1 MLTVVIVKNPFN
13 IQERNVYFPEYIEGR
28 SVLDYCNEYT
38 KSITKLHFQDKLIYS
53 LNGKKVDPDV
63 KPKDGDYIALC
74 PSFGKKGLFGSILGA
89 IAMIGLSLI
98 APHLGAV
105 GASMMGFTG
114 TAAVVAKGLL
124 TIGILLIGGMVIN
137 ALFPMKA
144 DRSMDDSSSAS
155 TYSWNRVSSNMAQGG
170 ALAVTY
176 GTYLTAGTI
185 IYRHVHIIDDEEYLF
200 IVLCGGQ
207 GPIDT
212 ISDIRVNDMPIT
224 NYDGVEWTCRDGSN
238 YQDEISFLDGRV
250 FADQVLNYEL
260 RWGNESTGDPGWCY
274 ATTEGDCGTE
284 VEVTINFPQG
294 LYRMSDEGDI
304 EETFVDIEIQG
315 RVNIRGNNVREY
327 DDSEWLLLGQ
337 FSIQEAKQSAFSRSY
352 IFGSY
357 APDRFDVRVRIIRIE
372 STGPRYA
379 NKVMWTMLSHSLQGG
394 FVRPGKVLTALKIKA
409 TNQLS
414 NDVRVDWLQTRNNVY
429 VWDPNENQY
438 VAKDATNPA
447 WVCYDMIHRARPIKM
462 AGDNPPISF
471 VVDGIPAKYIDYD
484 AFNDWAFHC
493 SPMDLTGDD
502 EIIYQHGS
510 EGNKGGWGLSF
521 NYIFANS
528 QDLWEA
534 LKYPEAVGLGKVV
547 VRGTKISCIFDKYW
561 EKATQLFTVANINE
575 GSFKV
580 EYLPLLDRANAIEVS
595 YINKEKRYQKDTV
608 AVYESTYN
616 TEGIIKNPTQLS
628 LDGCVSQEQA
638 LRYAQYHLNHNNYQT
653 RTCTIDVDI
662 DSLACTIGD
671 LILIQHDLPIWGYG
685 GVITDYD
692 EDSSK
697 VVLDQYI
704 TFEANEEY
712 QILCRVTD
720 ASSQDSATAETLE
733 YRDIVSY
740 EESPTTNTIYLSDS
754 FDYEPQYGDVYA
766 ISKKN
771 KVAKPFIII
780 SIDRKSDLQATLTC
794 IEYEPNAMNQAM
806 QPVEKINYSLLS
818 KNKIAG
824 D

>member
-1 MLTVVIVKNPFN
+1 MLTIVIVKNPFN
-13 IQERNVYFPEYIEGR
+13 IQERNIYFPEYTEGR
-28 SVLDYCNEYT
+28 TVLDYCNEYT
-38 KSITKLHFQDKLIYS
+38 KSITKLNHQDGLIYS
-53 LNGKKVDPDV
+53 LNGKKVEPNNV
-63 KPKDGDYIALC
+63 IPKDGDYIALC
-74 PSFGKKGLFGSILGA
+74 PTVGKKGFLGSILGA
-89 IAMIGLSLI
+89 VLMIGLSLI

-105 GASMMGFTG
+105 GASMIGMGG
-114 TAAVVAKGLL
+114 SVVAKGLI
-124 TIGILLIGGMVIN
+124 TIGVLLIGGMVVN

-144 DRSMDDSSSAS
+144 DRSLDDSSSAT

-200 IVLCGGQ
+200 LVLCGGQ

-224 NYDGVEWTCRDGSN
+224 NYEGVEWTCRDGSN
-238 YQDEISFLDGRV
+238 YQDEIPFLEGRV
-250 FADQVLNYEL
+250 YADQPLNYEL
-260 RWGNESTGDPGWCY
+260 QPDASKWCY

-294 LYRMSDEGDI
+294 LYRMNSEG
-304 EETFVDIEIQG
+304 EVESTYVDIEIQG

-327 DDSEWLLLGQ
+327 ADSDWLTLGQ
-337 FSIQEAKQSAFSRSY
+337 FSINEQKQSAFSRSY

-357 APDRFDVRVRIIRIE
+357 APDRFDVRVRITNIE
-372 STGPRYA
+372 DTGPRYV
-379 NKVMWTMLSHSLQGG
+379 NKVMWTLLSHSLQGG

-429 VWDPNENQY
+429 VWDPYEEQY
-438 VAKDATNPA
+438 VVKDATNPA
-447 WVCYDMIHRARPIKM
+447 WVCYDMIHRARPIKV
-462 AGDNPPISF
+462 AGDNPPLSF

-493 SPMDLTGDD
+493 SPMDLTG
-502 EIIYQHGS
+502 EQEELPIHGS

-528 QDLWEA
+528 EDLWEA

-595 YINKEKRYQKDTV
+595 YINKYKRYQKDTV

-628 LDGCVSQEQA
+628 LDGCVEQEQA

-671 LILIQHDLPIWGYG
+671 LIIIQHDLPVWGYG

-692 EDSSK
+692 EDECK
-697 VVLDQYI
+697 LVLDQEI
-704 TFEANEEY
+704 TFESGEEY

-720 ASSQDSATAETLE
+720 ASSQDSETAETLE
-733 YRDIVSY
+733 YRDITF
-740 EESPTTNTIYLSDS
+740 ESNKTNTVYISEA
-754 FDYEPQYGDVYA
+754 FDYEPEYGDVYA

-771 KVAKPFIII
+771 KVAKPFLII
-780 SIDRKSDLQATLTC
+780 SIERKSDLQATLTC
-794 IEYEPNAMNQAM
+794 IEYEPNAMNQTM
-806 QPVEKINYSLLS
+806 QPVNKINYSLL
-818 KNKIAG
+818 KRDDFK
-824 D
+824 

>member
-1 MLTVVIVKNPFN
+1 MLTIVIVKNPFN
-13 IQERNVYFPEYIEGR
+13 IQERNIYFPEYTEGR
-28 SVLDYCNEYT
+28 TVLDYCNEYT
-38 KSITKLHFQDKLIYS
+38 KSITKLNHQDGLIYS
-53 LNGKKVDPDV
+53 LNGKKVEPNNV
-63 KPKDGDYIALC
+63 TPKDGDYIALC
-74 PSFGKKGLFGSILGA
+74 PTVGKKGFLGSILGA
-89 IAMIGLSLI
+89 VLMIGLSLI

-105 GASMMGFTG
+105 GASMIGMGG
-114 TAAVVAKGLL
+114 SVVAKGLI
-124 TIGILLIGGMVIN
+124 TIGVLLIGGMVVN

-144 DRSMDDSSSAS
+144 DRSLDDSSSAT

-200 IVLCGGQ
+200 LVLCGGQ

-224 NYDGVEWTCRDGSN
+224 NYEGVEWTCRDGSN
-238 YQDEISFLDGRV
+238 YQDEISFLKGRV
-250 FADQVLNYEL
+250 YADQPLNYEL
-260 RWGNESTGDPGWCY
+260 QPDASKWCY

-294 LYRMSDEGDI
+294 LYRMNSEG
-304 EETFVDIEIQG
+304 EVESTYVDIEIQG
-315 RVNIRGNNVREY
+315 RVNIRGNNVRQY
-327 DDSEWLLLGQ
+327 ADSDWLTLGQ
-337 FSIQEAKQSAFSRSY
+337 YSINEQKQSAFSRSY
-352 IFGSY
+352 SFGSY
-357 APDRFDVRVRIIRIE
+357 APDRFDVRVRITNIE
-372 STGPRYA
+372 DTGPRYV
-379 NKVMWTMLSHSLQGG
+379 NKVMWTLLSHSLQGG

-429 VWDPNENQY
+429 VWDPYEEQY

-447 WVCYDMIHRARPIKM
+447 WVCYDMIHRARPIKVE
-462 AGDNPPISF
+462 GDNPPLSF

-493 SPMDLTGDD
+493 SPMDLTG
-502 EIIYQHGS
+502 EQEELPIHGS

-528 QDLWEA
+528 EDLWEA

-595 YINKEKRYQKDTV
+595 YINKYKRYQKDTV

-628 LDGCVSQEQA
+628 LDGCVEQEQA

-671 LILIQHDLPIWGYG
+671 LIIIQHDLPVWGYG

-692 EDSSK
+692 EDECK
-697 VVLDQYI
+697 LVLDQEI
-704 TFEANEEY
+704 TFESGEEY

-720 ASSQDSATAETLE
+720 ASSQDSETAETLE
-733 YRDIVSY
+733 YRDITF
-740 EESPTTNTIYLSDS
+740 ESNKTNTVYISEA
-754 FDYEPQYGDVYA
+754 FDYEPEYGDVYA

-771 KVAKPFIII
+771 KVAKPFLII
-780 SIDRKSDLQATLTC
+780 SIERKSDLQATLTC
-794 IEYEPNAMNQAM
+794 IEYEPNAMNQTM
-806 QPVEKINYSLLS
+806 QPVNKINYSLL
-818 KNKIAG
+818 KRDDFK
-824 D
+824 

>member
-13 IQERNVYFPEYIEGR
+13 IQERSVHFPEYVQDKTILE
-28 SVLDYCNEYT
+28 YCNEYT
-38 KSITKLHFQDKLIYS
+38 KGITKLNHQDGLIYS
-53 LNGKKVDPDV
+53 LNGKKVETSVVPNN
-63 KPKDGDYIALC
+63 GDYIALC
-74 PSFGKKGLFGSILGA
+74 PVVGKKGVFGAILGSIL
-89 IAMIGLSLI
+89 MIGLSLV

-105 GASMMGFTG
+105 GASMIGLG
-114 TAAVVAKGLL
+114 GSVVAKGLL
-124 TIGILLIGGMVIN
+124 TIGIMLIGGMVIN

-144 DRSMDDSSSAS
+144 DRSLSDNSSAT
-155 TYSWNRVSSNMAQGG
+155 TYSWNRVSSGMTQGG

-200 IVLCGGQ
+200 MVLCGGQ

-224 NYDGVEWTCRDGSN
+224 NYEGVEWTCRDGSN
-238 YQDEISFLDGRV
+238 YQDPILFLDQRV
-250 FADQVLNYEL
+250 FADQPLNYEL
-260 RWGNESTGDPGWCY
+260 VPDSAVWCY
-274 ATTEGDCGTE
+274 ATTEGNCGAE

-294 LYRMSDEGDI
+294 LYRLNDDGDV
-304 EETFVDIEIQG
+304 ESTYVDIEIQG
-315 RVNIRGNNVREY
+315 RVNIPGNNVREY
-327 DDSEWLLLGQ
+327 GDSDWLELGQ
-337 FSIQEAKQSAFSRSY
+337 FSIQEAKQSSFSRSY
-352 IFGSY
+352 IFGTYS
-357 APDRFDVRVRIIRIE
+357 PDRFDVRVRILRIE
-372 STGPRYA
+372 GGGPQYA
-379 NKVMWTMLSHSLQGG
+379 NKVMWTLLSHSITCELT
-394 FVRPGKVLTALKIKA
+394 RPGKVLTALKIKA

-429 VWDPNENQY
+429 VWDPSESKY

-462 AGDNPPISF
+462 AGDNPPLSF

-493 SPMDLTGDD
+493 SPMDLTGEQEDLS
-502 EIIYQHGS
+502 IHGS

-521 NYIFANS
+521 NYIFS
-528 QDLWEA
+528 TSEDLWEA

-595 YINKEKRYQKDTV
+595 YINKDKRYQKDTV

-671 LILIQHDLPIWGYG
+671 LIIIQHDLPVWGYG
-685 GVITDYD
+685 GVVTDYD
-692 EDSSK
+692 EDECK
-697 VVLDQYI
+697 LVLDQEI
-704 TFEANEEY
+704 TFESGEEY

-720 ASSQDSATAETLE
+720 ASSQDSETAETLE
-733 YRDIVSY
+733 YRDITF
-740 EESPTTNTIYLSDS
+740 ESNKTNTVYISEA
-754 FDYEPQYGDVYA
+754 FDYEPEYGDVYA

-771 KVAKPFIII
+771 KVAKPFLII
-780 SIDRKSDLQATLTC
+780 SIERKSDLQATLTC
-794 IEYEPNAMNQAM
+794 IEYEPNAMNQTM
-806 QPVEKINYSLLS
+806 QPVNKINYSLLKRS
-818 KNKIAG
+818 DFN
-824 D
+824 

>member
-1 MLTVVIVKNPFN
+1 MLTIVIVKNPFN
-13 IQERNVYFPEYIEGR
+13 IQERNIYFPEYTEGR
-28 SVLDYCNEYT
+28 TVLDYCNEYT
-38 KSITKLHFQDKLIYS
+38 KSITKLNHQDGLIYS
-53 LNGKKVDPDV
+53 LNGKKVEPNNV
-63 KPKDGDYIALC
+63 IPKDGDYIALC
-74 PSFGKKGLFGSILGA
+74 PTVGKKGFLGSILGA
-89 IAMIGLSLI
+89 VLMIGLSLI

-105 GASMMGFTG
+105 GASMIGMGG
-114 TAAVVAKGLL
+114 SVVAKGLI
-124 TIGILLIGGMVIN
+124 TIGVLLIGGMVVN

-144 DRSMDDSSSAS
+144 DRSLDDSSSAT

-200 IVLCGGQ
+200 LVLCGGQ

-238 YQDEISFLDGRV
+238 YQDEISFLKGRV
-250 FADQVLNYEL
+250 YADQPLNYEL
-260 RWGNESTGDPGWCY
+260 QPDASKWCY

-294 LYRMSDEGDI
+294 LYRMNSEG
-304 EETFVDIEIQG
+304 EVESTYVDIEIQG
-315 RVNIRGNNVREY
+315 RVNIRGNNVRQY
-327 DDSEWLLLGQ
+327 ADSDWLTLDQ
-337 FSIQEAKQSAFSRSY
+337 ISINEQKQSAFSRSY
-352 IFGSY
+352 SFGSY
-357 APDRFDVRVRIIRIE
+357 APDRFDVRVRITNIE
-372 STGPRYA
+372 DTGPRYV
-379 NKVMWTMLSHSLQGG
+379 NKVMWTLLSHSLQGG

-429 VWDPNENQY
+429 VWDPYEEQY

-447 WVCYDMIHRARPIKM
+447 WVCYDMIHRARPIKVG
-462 AGDNPPISF
+462 GDNPPLSF

-493 SPMDLTGDD
+493 SPMDLTG
-502 EIIYQHGS
+502 EQEELPIHGS

-528 QDLWEA
+528 EDLWEA

-595 YINKEKRYQKDTV
+595 YINKYKRYQKDTV

-628 LDGCVSQEQA
+628 LDGCVEQEQA

-671 LILIQHDLPIWGYG
+671 LIIIQHDLPVWGYG

-692 EDSSK
+692 EDECK
-697 VVLDQYI
+697 LVLDQEI
-704 TFEANEEY
+704 TFESGEEY

-720 ASSQDSATAETLE
+720 ASSQDSETAETLE
-733 YRDIVSY
+733 YRDITF
-740 EESPTTNTIYLSDS
+740 ESNKTNTVYISEA
-754 FDYEPQYGDVYA
+754 FDYEPEYGDVYA

-771 KVAKPFIII
+771 KVAKPFLII
-780 SIDRKSDLQATLTC
+780 SIERKSDLQATLTC
-794 IEYEPNAMNQAM
+794 IEYEPNAMNQTM
-806 QPVEKINYSLLS
+806 QPVNKINYSLL
-818 KNKIAG
+818 KRDDFK
-824 D
+824 